1 MGLNAMPS
9 RLIAIALLSAAAAGL
24 SACGQTQ
31 PVDTSS
37 EPAAQDTASTV
48 PASTVPAIPSQSP
61 PASSTSVLPK
71 AVPPSTSRDPQEV
84 LLSWAKAISLK
95 DWATA
100 YGYWGD
106 RGARSGQTLEQFT
119 AAWSKLK
126 QPDLEIGKG
135 EQEGAAGSLFYTVP
149 VTIVDGT
156 RRIPGEVVLRRVNDV
171 DGATAE
177 QLRWHIES
185 TTLKP

>member
-1 MGLNAMPS
+1 MRWEPMQA
-9 RLIAIALLSAAAAGL
+9 RIFAAIVLAVSAAGL
-24 SACGQTQ
+24 AGCDRATPAPQPSA
-31 PVDTSS
+31 S
-37 EPAAQDTASTV
+37 
-48 PASTVPAIPSQSP
+48 
-61 PASSTSVLPK
+61 ASSLSVLPK

-84 LLSWAKAISLK
+84 LLSWAKAVSLK

-106 RGARSGQTLEQFT
+106 HGAQSGMTLEQFK
-119 AAWSKLK
+119 ASWGKFQ

-135 EQEGAAGSLFYTVP
+135 VEEGAAGSSYYSAA
-149 VTIVDGT
+149 VTIVDGQ
-156 RRIPGEVVLRRVNDV
+156 RRVPGEVVLRRIDDV

>member
-1 MGLNAMPS
+1 MRPTPMPP
-9 RLIAIALLSAAAAGL
+9 RILAAIAPSAIALSAAALVLAGCDRAAPPVPQP
-24 SACGQTQ
+24 SAS
-31 PVDTSS
+31 TSS
-37 EPAAQDTASTV
+37 L
-48 PASTVPAIPSQSP
+48 
-61 PASSTSVLPK
+61 SVLPK

-84 LLSWAKAISLK
+84 LLSWAKAVSLK
-95 DWATA
+95 DWPTA

-106 RGARSGQTLEQFT
+106 HGAQSGMTLDQFK
-119 AAWSKLK
+119 ASWGKL
-126 QPDLEIGKG
+126 QAPDLEVGKG
-135 EQEGAAGSLFYTVP
+135 EQEGAAGSSFYTVP
-149 VTIVDGT
+149 VTIVDGQ

>member
-1 MGLNAMPS
+1 MRLRLMIS
-9 RLIAIALLSAAAAGL
+9 RMFATTVLSAVAIHLAGCDRVSKAPAGPPAAEPRNLGTTTVPVDLPSAAA
-24 SACGQTQ
+24 SPT
-31 PVDTSS
+31 TSS
-37 EPAAQDTASTV
+37 LD
-48 PASTVPAIPSQSP
+48 I
-61 PASSTSVLPK
+61 LPK

-84 LLSWAKAISLK
+84 LLAWAKAVSLK

-106 RGARSGQTLEQFT
+106 HGAASGMTLDQFK
-119 AAWSKLK
+119 ASWGKLQ

-135 EQEGAAGSLFYTVP
+135 RQEGAAGSSFYSVP
-149 VTIVDGT
+149 VTIVDGK
-156 RRIPGEVVLRRVNDV
+156 RRVSGEVVLRRVNDV

>member
-1 MGLNAMPS
+1 MRPRPMLSRRIATTMLLAAAAALSGCDRIGAPS
-9 RLIAIALLSAAAAGL
+9 GSDAAASAAA
-24 SACGQTQ
+24 
-31 PVDTSS
+31 
-37 EPAAQDTASTV
+37 
-48 PASTVPAIPSQSP
+48 
-61 PASSTSVLPK
+61 STSALDVLPK

-84 LLSWAKAISLK
+84 LLSWAKAVSLR

-106 RGARSGQTLEQFT
+106 YGAQSGMTLDQFK
-119 AAWSKLK
+119 AAWGTLQ

-135 EQEGAAGSLFYTVP
+135 VQEGAAGSSFYSVP
-149 VTIVDGT
+149 VTIVDGA

-171 DGATAE
+171 DGATSE

>member
-1 MGLNAMPS
+1 MRLRPMLSRMSAMTVLS
-9 RLIAIALLSAAAAGL
+9 ALAIHLSGCDRAEPVPQASGTAEAVTAESAAA
-24 SACGQTQ
+24 
-31 PVDTSS
+31 
-37 EPAAQDTASTV
+37 V
-48 PASTVPAIPSQSP
+48 PAPVETSLAI
-61 PASSTSVLPK
+61 LPK

-84 LLSWAKAISLK
+84 LLSWAKAVSLK
-95 DWATA
+95 DWPTA

-106 RGARSGQTLEQFT
+106 HGAQSGMTLDQFK
-119 AAWSKLK
+119 ASWGKLQ

-135 EQEGAAGSLFYTVP
+135 DQEGAAGSSYYTVP
-149 VTIVDGT
+149 ITIIDGQ

-171 DGATAE
+171 DGATSE